1 MSNIINETNEKLC
14 KLLGI
19 DHKDVSEVYVK
30 IKAGELPEVVIRK
43 FLLADDKSLE
53 EQDTYFRL
61 VPLESL

>member
-1 MSNIINETNEKLC
+1 MSNAIIQTNEKLC

-43 FLLADDKSLE
+43 FLLADGDALE
-53 EQDTYFRL
+53 EQNTYFRL
-61 VPLESL
+61 TPLD